1 MMTCR
6 KSTAFLVDV
15 PGSLLHT
22 FLRREPGNGASW
34 VSEKS
39 NCMYE
44 NLTYIPHAAGGY
56 LLNYSDK
63 NIWNDVRQI
72 IIYEKSQFN

>member
-1 MMTCR
+1 MPER
-6 KSTAFLVDV
+6 PRVGQQHFL
-15 PGSLLHT
+15 
-22 FLRREPGNGASW
+22 REPGNGASW

-44 NLTYIPHAAGGY
+44 NLTYIPHAACGY

-63 NIWNDVRQI
+63 NIRNDVHQI
-72 IIYEKSQFN
+72 ILYEKLQFN